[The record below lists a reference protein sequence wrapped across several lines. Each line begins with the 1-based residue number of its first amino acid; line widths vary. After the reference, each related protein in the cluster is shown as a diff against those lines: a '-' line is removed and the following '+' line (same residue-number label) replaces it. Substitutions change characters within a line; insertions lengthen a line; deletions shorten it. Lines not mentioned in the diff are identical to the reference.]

1 MLTAEAHL
9 AHLWQAHAHNPAQ
22 QALVC
27 AVYCIQH
34 APHLAEWLKA
44 KIHAELPDTL
54 FKELLFGLGPTDGR
68 LQALNLLAQCA
79 PVELPPELDSEL
91 PAIPHS
97 ASRAVEPVD
106 RYQVLFGIPL
116 QVVADVKERSL
127 RSDPELGRLAVA
139 LHLAHQYRLWIIAR
153 ALDRGAGGSGFVQ
166 KQDLIKQLAFYR
178 IKYTDRRL
186 RRLIME
192 GQGIFWRQD
201 RKRRD
206 RLYLVS
212 WQQVALHLIQQ
223 AEAQGIPI
231 GFNKPGARQQ
241 LVDVSGGLE
250 TWQARLYAAWIAYR
264 AGEAGLSIA
273 RATQAALFGR
283 SEKTI
288 RQWENQHLSGVV
300 TKRFDY
306 EQHPDDCCTQ
316 DELYERQHQIP
327 DHATVYTAVTG
338 QGVVKRRHWQRP
350 NTYFS
355 KIRSHVHRG
364 QARGVRTR
372 VNCAISA
379 DTDSGPWRSNYT
391 VEAHLKRVK
400 SRKFR
405 LGEDG
410 DVNQLVHVLLGER
423 TGRGIWELVMP
434 DPGSPYPRTRR

>member
-1 MLTAEAHL
+1 
-9 AHLWQAHAHNPAQ
+9 
-22 QALVC
+22 
-27 AVYCIQH
+27 
-34 APHLAEWLKA
+34 LKA
-44 KIHAELPDTL
+44 KIHASLPDTL
-54 FKELLFGLGPTDGR
+54 LKQLLFGSDPTDGR

-79 PVELPPELDSEL
+79 PSKPE
-91 PAIPHS
+91 S
-97 ASRAVEPVD
+97 ASVLPSIPKPANRAGASSDAYETI
-106 RYQVLFGIPL
+106 FGVPL
-116 QVVADVKERSL
+116 QVVANTEERCL

-139 LHLAHQYRLWIIAR
+139 LHLAPQYRLWIVAR
-153 ALDRGAGGSGFVQ
+153 EVDRAAGGSGYVQ
-166 KQDLIKQLAFYR
+166 KSVLIKQLAFYR

-186 RRLIME
+186 RKLMAAGE
-192 GQGIFWRQD
+192 GTFWRQHH
-201 RKRRD
+201 D
-206 RLYLVS
+206 RLYLVA
-212 WQQVALHLIQQ
+212 WRQVALNLILQ
-223 AEAQGIPI
+223 AEAAGIPI

-264 AGEAGLSIA
+264 AGESGLSIA

-288 RQWENQHLSGVV
+288 RQWEKQHLSGVV
-300 TKRFDY
+300 SKRYDY
-306 EQHPDDCCTQ
+306 EQHPDDHCTQ

-338 QGVVKRRHWQRP
+338 QGIVKRRRWQRP

-355 KIRSHVHRG
+355 RITAHAHRG
-364 QARGVRTR
+364 QARDVRKR

-391 VEAHLKRVK
+391 VDAHVKRVK
-400 SRKFR
+400 GRKFR

-410 DVNQLVHVLLGER
+410 DVERLVHVLLGER

-434 DPGSPYPRTRR
+434 DPGCPYPKMSVGEYKK